1 MKTMDIKRLTIDL
14 SKDEHFKLKVLASYE
29 GLSMK
34 DYLLSHALRDGKSDA
49 KISKND
55 ETEYLL
61 KTKKNKDRIIKALSS
76 KKTGRTFSSIKD
88 LKHALGV

>member
-34 DYLLSHALRDGKSDA
+34 DYLLSHALRESKA
-49 KISKND
+49 SKND
-55 ETEYLL
+55 ETAYLL
-61 KTKKNKDRIIKALSS
+61 KSKKNKERLVKALGS
-76 KKTGRTFSSIKD
+76 KKSSRSFDSIKD
-88 LKHALGV
+88 LKNALGI